1 MLKKLGLPMMAL
13 AGLMVFAAP
22 QKADARVRFG
32 VAIGGPV
39 YTAPVPVAPYAYG
52 YSYPEYPNYYTAP
65 DYGYVAPAPYVAP
78 VEPYYGGGFSIGFG
92 GGHYYRGGH
101 EHFEHHER
109 HEHGGGRGHRR

>member
-13 AGLMVFAAP
+13 AALMVFAAP

-52 YSYPEYPNYYTAP
+52 YSYPQYPNTYAAPAPVDPYY
-65 DYGYVAPAPYVAP
+65 DYGYAAPT
-78 VEPYYGGGFSIGFG
+78 PYYGGGFSIGFG
-92 GGHYYRGGH
+92 GGHYFRGGH
-101 EHFEHHER
+101 ERFEHS
-109 HEHGGGRGHRR
+109 EHGHGFGHRR